1 MTRRSFLAA
10 AAAVPLMG
18 DKKGPTLCMF
28 SKHFPE
34 LNYAELGKTCKDL
47 GFAGIDLTVRPKGHV
62 LPERVAEDLPRAV
75 DALRK
80 AGLEVPMITTLIPR
94 RRWKASHGSPL
105 RRIRP
110 SASLFTLLIV
120 FPAIALAQSPFDT
133 GFTAMQTLFTGTVAK
148 VASLIAIVVGGYQF
162 AHGEP
167 GAKKTLAGVAAGT
180 GIAVLATN
188 VLTWL
193 WGV

>member
-1 MTRRSFLAA
+1 
-10 AAAVPLMG
+10 
-18 DKKGPTLCMF
+18 
-28 SKHFPE
+28 
-34 LNYAELGKTCKDL
+34 
-47 GFAGIDLTVRPKGHV
+47 
-62 LPERVAEDLPRAV
+62 
-75 DALRK
+75 
-80 AGLEVPMITTLIPR
+80 MIATLIPR
-94 RRWKASHGSPL
+94 RRWQASHRSRL
-105 RRIRP
+105 RRIPP
-110 SASLFTLLIV
+110 SLTLFTLLIL
-120 FPAIALAQSPFDT
+120 FPALALAQSPFDT